1 MREDVMQKIKN
12 AGVIGAGGAGFPTH
26 AKIST
31 DAKMIIV
38 NGAECEPLLRVDQ
51 QLMEEMPQQI
61 IRGLLAMMDACGAIE
76 SIIGIK
82 GKHKEAISR
91 LQQAV
96 AGQPVRIHVLEDFYP
111 AGDEHVLV
119 YETTGRLVP
128 QGGIPLQVGC
138 AVVNAETLINIAA
151 ALDGTPVTDTF
162 LTVTGAVK
170 QPVTFK
176 LPIGT
181 SVREALA
188 LAGQTDLSGV
198 KVIEGGPMMGK
209 IVDDLDQPITKT
221 TKGLIVLPQEHPLI
235 QKRTMPVSQIVR
247 QTKSACIQCRY
258 CTDLCPRYL
267 LGHNIEPHK
276 IMRSIKHIQS
286 QEKIMKMAMVCS
298 ECGLCEQYACLM
310 RLSPRTINAM
320 LKQELLKQGL
330 RPDAL
335 QKPQEASK
343 LREQRRVP
351 VKRLIARLGLNA
363 YDRKAPL
370 TMAENTVRMVE
381 IKLKQ
386 HVGAPGSPVVKVGDQ
401 VRKGD
406 VIAVIPE
413 KALGAQLHASISG
426 TVTGISDRITITAME
441 GSGRS

>member
-1 MREDVMQKIKN
+1 
-12 AGVIGAGGAGFPTH
+12 
-26 AKIST
+26 
-31 DAKMIIV
+31 
-38 NGAECEPLLRVDQ
+38 
-51 QLMEEMPQQI
+51 
-61 IRGLLAMMDACGAIE
+61 
-76 SIIGIK
+76 
-82 GKHKEAISR
+82 
-91 LQQAV
+91 
-96 AGQPVRIHVLEDFYP
+96 
-111 AGDEHVLV
+111 
-119 YETTGRLVP
+119 
-128 QGGIPLQVGC
+128 
-138 AVVNAETLINIAA
+138 
-151 ALDGTPVTDTF
+151 
-162 LTVTGAVK
+162 
-170 QPVTFK
+170 
-176 LPIGT
+176 
-181 SVREALA
+181 
-188 LAGQTDLSGV
+188 
-198 KVIEGGPMMGK
+198 
-209 IVDDLDQPITKT
+209 
-221 TKGLIVLPQEHPLI
+221 
-235 QKRTMPVSQIVR
+235 
-247 QTKSACIQCRY
+247 
-258 CTDLCPRYL
+258 
-267 LGHNIEPHK
+267 
-276 IMRSIKHIQS
+276 
-286 QEKIMKMAMVCS
+286 MKMAMVCS

-441 GSGRS
+441 GSGR

>member
-1 MREDVMQKIKN
+1 MREEIMQKIKN

-31 DAKMIIV
+31 DAKIIIV

-51 QLMEEMPQQI
+51 QLMEEMPQQL
-61 IRGLLAMMDACGAIE
+61 IRGLLAMMEACGAVEGIV
-76 SIIGIK
+76 GIK
-82 GKHKEAISR
+82 GKHKEAIAQ

-96 AGQPVRIHVLEDFYP
+96 AGQQIRIHILEDFYP

-151 ALDGTPVTDTF
+151 ALDGAPVTDTF
-162 LTVTGAVK
+162 LTVTGAIK
-170 QPVTFK
+170 QPITFK

-181 SVREALA
+181 SLREALA
-188 LAGQTDLSGV
+188 LAGQTNLTGMR
-198 KVIEGGPMMGK
+198 VIEGGPMMGK
-209 IVDDLDQPITKT
+209 LVDNLDQPITKT

-235 QKRTMPVSQIVR
+235 QKRTMPVDRIVR
-247 QTKSACIQCRY
+247 QTKSSCIQCRY

-298 ECGLCEQYACLM
+298 ECGICEQYACLM

-335 QKPQEASK
+335 QRQQEVIK
-343 LREQRRVP
+343 LREQRRIP
-351 VKRLIARLGLNA
+351 VKRLIGRLGLIA
-363 YDRKAPL
+363 YDRNAPL
-370 TMAENTVRMVE
+370 SMAEHEVQAVE

-386 HVGAPGSPVVKVGDQ
+386 HVGAPSSPIVKIGDR
-401 VRKGD
+401 VKKGD
-406 VIAVIPE
+406 VIAIIPE

-426 TVTGISDRITITAME
+426 TVTAISDRITITAME
-441 GSGRS
+441 GSGR

>member
-1 MREDVMQKIKN
+1 MREEMIQKIKN

-31 DAKMIIV
+31 DAKIIIV

-51 QLMEEMPQQI
+51 QLMAEMPQQLVC
-61 IRGLLAMMDACGAIE
+61 GLLAMMEACGAAE
-76 SIIGIK
+76 GIIGIK

-91 LQQAV
+91 LQQAI
-96 AGQPVRIHVLEDFYP
+96 AGQPIRIHILEDFYP

-138 AVVNAETLINIAA
+138 AVVNSETLINIAA
-151 ALDGTPVTDTF
+151 ALNGMPVTDTF

-170 QPVTFK
+170 QPITFK

-188 LAGQTDLSGV
+188 IAGQTDLAGM

-209 IVDDLDQPITKT
+209 LVDDLEQPITKT
-221 TKGLIVLPQEHPLI
+221 TKGLIVLPQEHALI
-235 QKRTMPVSQIVR
+235 QKRTMPVDRIVR
-247 QTKSACIQCRY
+247 RTKAACIQCRF

-267 LGHNIEPHK
+267 LGHNIESHK

-286 QEKIMKMAMVCS
+286 QEKIMKMALVCS
-298 ECGLCEQYACLM
+298 ECGVCEQYACLM

-335 QKPQEASK
+335 QKPQEVIK
-343 LREQRRVP
+343 LREQRRIP
-351 VKRLIARLGLNA
+351 VKRLIARLGLSA
-363 YDRKAPL
+363 YDRNAPL
-370 TMAENTVRMVE
+370 TTAENTVQMVE

-386 HVGAPGSPVVKVGDQ
+386 HVGAPSSPIIKVGDQ
-401 VRKGD
+401 VKKGD
-406 VIAVIPE
+406 VIAIIPE

-426 TVTGISDRITITAME
+426 TVTAVSDRITITAME

>member
-1 MREDVMQKIKN
+1 MREDIIQKIKN

-26 AKIST
+26 AKISP
-31 DAKMIIV
+31 DAKTIIV

-51 QLMEEMPQQI
+51 QLMEEMPELLV
-61 IRGLLAMMDACGAIE
+61 RGLLAMMEACEAEEGIV
-76 SIIGIK
+76 GIK
-82 GKHKEAISR
+82 GKHKGAIAR
-91 LQQAV
+91 LREAV
-96 AGQPVRIHVLEDFYP
+96 AEKPIRIHILEDFYP

-151 ALDGTPVTDTF
+151 ALDDLPVTETF
-162 LTVTGAVK
+162 LTVTGAVR

-181 SVREALA
+181 SVRTALA
-188 LAGQTDLSGV
+188 LAGQTNLDGM

-209 IVDDLDQPITKT
+209 IINDIDQPITKT
-221 TKGLIVLPQEHPLI
+221 TKGLIVLSQNHPFI
-235 QKRTMPVSQIVR
+235 QKRTMPVERIVR
-247 QTKSACIQCRY
+247 QARTSCIQCRY

-286 QEKIMKMAMVCS
+286 QENIMKMAMICS
-298 ECGLCEQYACLM
+298 ECGVCEQYACLM
-310 RLSPRTINAM
+310 RLSPRAINSM

-330 RPDAL
+330 RPDKL
-335 QKPQEASK
+335 QKQQEAAK
-343 LREQRRVP
+343 LREQRRIP
-351 VKRLIARLGLNA
+351 VKRLISRLGLTE

-370 TMAENTVRMVE
+370 SLAEYPVETVE

-386 HVGAPGSPVVKVGDQ
+386 HVGAPAAPVVRVGDK
-401 VRKGD
+401 VNKGD
-406 VIAVIPE
+406 VIAIIPE
-413 KALGAQLHASISG
+413 KALGAQMHASISG
-426 TVTGISDRITITAME
+426 TVTAVSDRITITAME
-441 GSGRS
+441 GSGR